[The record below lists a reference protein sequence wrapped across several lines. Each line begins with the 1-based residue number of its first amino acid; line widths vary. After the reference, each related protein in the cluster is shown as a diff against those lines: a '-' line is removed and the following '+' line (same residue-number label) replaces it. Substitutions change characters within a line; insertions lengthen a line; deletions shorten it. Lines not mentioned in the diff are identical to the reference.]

1 MSIVSDEKKRELVDL
16 IQKQKRVQIEWLS
29 TITEIAIEDIIQ
41 IAKDNNMHIEGQ
53 MIVIPDYDKAMDL
66 IRSGEAYIQRNRY
79 ELALKQF
86 EKALEINPEISET
99 WEKLGEYYLKY
110 GKKMDKA
117 FTYYTKAT
125 EIEPEANQRIWI
137 DVGNYC
143 SDYSYHQQAVHAYQI
158 ALECET
164 PGFSISGKFLSEL
177 DKDDY
182 VMEYM
187 MLSSDFI
194 AKSKMDLVLHCLE
207 TALEINPKNIEV
219 LRILGDIYIDFYEEL
234 NDQAKGIS
242 YYEKILEIDSKDSA
256 SWGGIGAL
264 LILKGDINKGKEYLK
279 TALELNPNNF
289 QARVLLDK
297 YD

>member
-1 MSIVSDEKKRELVDL
+1 MSSVSEEKKRELVEL

-29 TITEIAIEDIIQ
+29 TVTEIGVEDIKQ
-41 IAKDNNMHIEGQ
+41 IAKDNDMHIEGQ
-53 MIVIPDYDKAMDL
+53 MIVIPDYDKALDL
-66 IRSGEAYIQRNRY
+66 IRSGDAYIKRNKHD
-79 ELALKQF
+79 LALRQF

-110 GKKMDKA
+110 GKAMDQA
-117 FTYYTKAT
+117 FTHYNKAV

-143 SDYSYHQQAVHAYQI
+143 SEYNYHQQAINAYQI
-158 ALECET
+158 ALECKT

-177 DKDDY
+177 DKNDY

-194 AKSKMDLVLHCLE
+194 TTGKMELVIHCLV
-207 TALEINPKNIEV
+207 TALEINPNNLEV
-219 LRILGDIYIDFYEEL
+219 LRILGGIYIDFYEEL
-234 NDQAKGIS
+234 NDHTKGIS
-242 YYEKILEIDSKDSA
+242 YYEKILEIEP
-256 SWGGIGAL
+256 L
-264 LILKGDINKGKEYLK
+264 LLLKGDVDKGKEYLK
-279 TALELNPNNF
+279 TALELDPNNF
-289 QARVLLDK
+289 QASILLDK